1 MKRKV
6 PPTRMELLR
15 VRKRLAMALRG
26 HKLLKD
32 KLEGLVKEV
41 TERLESLKRLRLELD
56 AEFPEVVELFARAA
70 ALASVPAAET
80 AAALSYPG
88 GVLRSREE
96 RVMGVVVPGLEF
108 MLADETLPYSLAETS
123 AHLDAAIRRLREL
136 FGRVVELAQAEDGIR
151 RLADELERTRRR
163 TNALE
168 YSVIPDLKA
177 TRRSIEARL
186 EEYTRSDIS
195 RLMKVKEMLVAR
207 DQRTTAG
214 SRRQAR

>member
-15 VRKRLAMALRG
+15 VRKRLSMALRG

-32 KLEGLVKEV
+32 KLEGIIKEV
-41 TERLESLKRLRLELD
+41 TERLDALKRLRLELD
-56 AEFPEVVELFARAA
+56 AEFPEVIELFAKAA
-70 ALASVPAAET
+70 ILASVPAAET

-88 GVLRSREE
+88 GVLRSRQE
-96 RVMGVVVPGLEF
+96 RIMGVLVPAIEF
-108 MLADETLPYSLAETS
+108 ILADETRPYSLAETS
-123 AHLDAAIRRLREL
+123 PCLDTAIRRLREV

-151 RLADELERTRRR
+151 RLADELQRTRRR

-168 YSVIPDLKA
+168 YSVIPDLKE
-177 TRRSIEARL
+177 TRRSIEAHL

-195 RLMKVKEMLVAR
+195 RLMKVKEMLLVR
-207 DQRTTAG
+207 DERTT
-214 SRRQAR
+214 SRDA

>member
-15 VRKRLAMALRG
+15 IRKRLVLAVRG

-32 KLEGLVKEV
+32 KLEGLIKEV
-41 TERLESLKRLRLELD
+41 TERLDALKRLRLELD
-56 AEFPEVVELFARAA
+56 AAFPHVIQLFVKAAATASPPAAEAAA
-70 ALASVPAAET
+70 ALA
-80 AAALSYPG
+80 YPG
-88 GVLRSREE
+88 GVLQRHVQ
-96 RVMGVVVPGLEF
+96 RVMGVVIPTLEF
-108 MLADETLPYSLAETS
+108 SLATDLHPYNLDETSPY
-123 AHLDAAIRRLREL
+123 LDAAIQRLIEL
-136 FGRVVELAQAEDGIR
+136 FPRIVELAQLEDVIR

-168 YSVIPDLKA
+168 YSVIPDLRD

-195 RLMKVKEMLVAR
+195 RLMKVKEMLLER
-207 DQRTTAG
+207 DQITPG
-214 SRRQAR
+214 

>member
-15 VRKRLAMALRG
+15 VRKRLAIALRG

-32 KLEGLVKEV
+32 KLEGIVKEV
-41 TERLESLKRLRLELD
+41 TDRLATLKKLRLEID
-56 AEFPEVVELFARAA
+56 AAFPEAVALFTRAA
-70 ALASVPAAET
+70 AASSVPATEA

-88 GVLRSREE
+88 AILQARQD
-96 RVMGVVVPGLEF
+96 RVMGVPVPRLEF
-108 MLADETLPYSLAETS
+108 TISDEIRPYNLAETS
-123 AHLDAAIRRLREL
+123 PHLDAALRRIREL
-136 FGRVVELAQAEDGIR
+136 FPRVVELVEAEETIR

-168 YSVIPDLKA
+168 YSVIPDLRS
-177 TRRSIEARL
+177 TRRLIEARL

-195 RLMKVKEMLVAR
+195 RLMKVKDMLLAR
-207 DQRTTAG
+207 DRGAA
-214 SRRQAR
+214 AR